1 MQELYEQAPEW
12 GWYDDEKMKEIK
24 SAKQHTLFVHH
35 EGQRRGI
42 CCLRWLTENNEPVLY
57 LYEIQLEAS
66 ACRFGLGT
74 KIMTLVEKL
83 AMKSRMQKVVL
94 TVLINNVAAVEFYR
108 KLNYTNNEKLD
119 KTYSY
124 RILSKKI
131 KPDGD
136 VELKYQA

>member
-1 MQELYEQAPEW
+1 
-12 GWYDDEKMKEIK
+12 
-24 SAKQHTLFVHH
+24 
-35 EGQRRGI
+35 
-42 CCLRWLTENNEPVLY
+42 
-57 LYEIQLEAS
+57 
-66 ACRFGLGT
+66 
-74 KIMTLVEKL
+74 MTLVEKL
-83 AMKSRMQKVVL
+83 ASKSRMQKVVL

-119 KTYSY
+119 KTFRTRIRFFGILISSKPMLIQTNSY

>member
-1 MQELYEQAPEW
+1 
-12 GWYDDEKMKEIK
+12 MKEIK

-57 LYEIQLEAS
+57 LYEIQLEAT
-66 ACRFGLGT
+66 ACRFGLGFETYSNCLLNKFNRT

-83 AMKSRMQKVVL
+83 ASKSRMQKVVL

-119 KTYSY
+119 KTY
-124 RILSKKI
+124 RNRLITLQ
-131 KPDGD
+131 
-136 VELKYQA
+136 E

>member
-1 MQELYEQAPEW
+1 
-12 GWYDDEKMKEIK
+12 
-24 SAKQHTLFVHH
+24 
-35 EGQRRGI
+35 
-42 CCLRWLTENNEPVLY
+42 
-57 LYEIQLEAS
+57 
-66 ACRFGLGT
+66 
-74 KIMTLVEKL
+74 MTLVEKL
-83 AMKSRMQKVVL
+83 ASKSRMQKVVL

-119 KTYSY
+119 KTYRNRLNTLQECYCEVLFLRRQILNHENSY